1 MKLNP
6 WIRTIVPF
14 HGGIH
19 RSRANREKSR
29 KRVPRFHRQQPL
41 GRDSRKP
48 SVGRTKIS
56 RLFSEQPLPS
66 SDIGRFLGLGTV
78 ASEVVCSAR
87 GSWTPPSR
95 RGCAT
100 SRGAT
105 DARGVPRAGVLSV
118 ASSRLGGRPRRS
130 ARDGRLASRQG
141 PLVRP
146 LVRVSWFSPGVT
158 MARASAL
165 AALLAATLSAAT
177 AQDISA
183 QGGMYYPYGSA
194 VGPFY
199 GCARARATATTPS
212 LVDSETHETRPSS
225 PLRVAAPDPWASS
238 APSAAS
244 ASSDT
249 PPP

>member
-1 MKLNP
+1 MGYTVAAQTAKIAETRASFSGATTP
-6 WIRTIVPF
+6 
-14 HGGIH
+14 
-19 RSRANREKSR
+19 RSRFAQTKRRPHKNLQIVFSSPPRLSSTRNRRVRGCVSR
-29 KRVPRFHRQQPL
+29 REAL
-41 GRDSRKP
+41 GRLRRAEAAPHPAARPTRAASLARAFSSSRP
-48 SVGRTKIS
+48 RASAV
-56 RLFSEQPLPS
+56 
-66 SDIGRFLGLGTV
+66 GLG
-78 ASEVVCSAR
+78 EAR
-87 GSWTPPSR
+87 ATGVSPPAEGR
-95 RGCAT
+95 RF
-100 SRGAT
+100 
-105 DARGVPRAGVLSV
+105 DH
-118 ASSRLGGRPRRS
+118 
-130 ARDGRLASRQG
+130 
-141 PLVRP
+141 
-146 LVRVSWFSPGVT
+146 VRVSWFSPGVT

-212 LVDSETHETRPSS
+212 LVDSETHETRPSA

>member
-1 MKLNP
+1 
-6 WIRTIVPF
+6 
-14 HGGIH
+14 
-19 RSRANREKSR
+19 
-29 KRVPRFHRQQPL
+29 
-41 GRDSRKP
+41 
-48 SVGRTKIS
+48 
-56 RLFSEQPLPS
+56 
-66 SDIGRFLGLGTV
+66 
-78 ASEVVCSAR
+78 
-87 GSWTPPSR
+87 
-95 RGCAT
+95 
-100 SRGAT
+100 
-105 DARGVPRAGVLSV
+105 
-118 ASSRLGGRPRRS
+118 
-130 ARDGRLASRQG
+130 
-141 PLVRP
+141 
-146 LVRVSWFSPGVT
+146 

-199 GCARARATATTPS
+199 GCARVRATATTPS

>member
-1 MKLNP
+1 M
-6 WIRTIVPF
+6 
-14 HGGIH
+14 
-19 RSRANREKSR
+19 
-29 KRVPRFHRQQPL
+29 PRFQGQQPLL

-56 RLFSEQPLPS
+56 RLFSHPLPS
-66 SDIGRFLGLGTV
+66 FHSEPSRPRLCV
-78 ASEVVCSAR
+78 AAR

-95 RGCAT
+95 GGCAT

-105 DARGVPRAGVLSV
+105 DARGVPRAGVLFV

-130 ARDGRLASRQG
+130 ARDGRLASRRG
-141 PLVRP
+141 PPVRP
-146 LVRVSWFSPGVT
+146 
-158 MARASAL
+158 RASVVVFARGDYG
-165 AALLAATLSAAT
+165 ARVRPRGAPRGDAVRRDRAGHIRA
-177 AQDISA
+177 
-183 QGGMYYPYGSA
+183 GGHVLPLRLRRRSILR
-194 VGPFY
+194 V
-199 GCARARATATTPS
+199 RARATATTPS
-212 LVDSETHETRPSS
+212 LVDSETHETRPSA

>member
-6 WIRTIVPF
+6 WIRTIVPL
-14 HGGIH
+14 H

-29 KRVPRFHRQQPL
+29 KHVPRFLRANN
-41 GRDSRKP
+41 
-48 SVGRTKIS
+48 
-56 RLFSEQPLPS
+56 PS
-66 SDIGRFLGLGTV
+66 SAIRANQASAAQKSPDCFLIPPVLGRFLGLGTV
-78 ASEVVCSAR
+78 ASEVVCPAR

-95 RGCAT
+95 GGCAT

-105 DARGVPRAGVLSV
+105 DSRGVPRAGVLFV

-130 ARDGRLASRQG
+130 ARDGRLASRRG
-141 PLVRP
+141 PPVRP
-146 LVRVSWFSPGVT
+146 PVRVSWFSPGVT

-212 LVDSETHETRPSS
+212 LVDSETHATRPSA

-249 PPP
+249 PPQ